1 MFVLLIVML
10 AHVLGSHQFC
20 SHSNLHIIQLDV
32 YGTENMQS
40 HPASHT
46 YNPLPI
52 DHPPTPT
59 EIHCIALRVWSML
72 CPNSISI
79 LLCRPV
85 LTLMW
90 CFSAFI
96 CGKSQQTNERS
107 KQKKRVNDTKEVIKD
122 SLSPMRPSMVCV
134 SIALWRAWTG
144 VTRFCCFCPSAFC
157 PCLRTDLYPAFSE
170 HA

>member
-1 MFVLLIVML
+1 MAVEATAIKRMFVLLIVML

-107 KQKKRVNDTKEVIKD
+107 QRMNEANKKRESTTRKK
-122 SLSPMRPSMVCV
+122 SLKTRCHPCDPQWCV
-134 SIALWRAWTG
+134 YRSHFGERGL
-144 VTRFCCFCPSAFC
+144 
-157 PCLRTDLYPAFSE
+157 E
-170 HA
+170 